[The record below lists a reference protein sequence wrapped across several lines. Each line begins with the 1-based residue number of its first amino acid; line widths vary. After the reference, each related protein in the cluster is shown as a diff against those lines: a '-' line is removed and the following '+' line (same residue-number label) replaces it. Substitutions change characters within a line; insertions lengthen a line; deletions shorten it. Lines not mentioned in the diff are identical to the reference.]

1 MKVTATIIGYLIW
14 GGVSVPVGIK
24 ELFEGGRLN
33 ELEGDGLW
41 CTEGTATDP
50 VPVAIVTFAVG
61 VFVDAFDA
69 ANVGDALR
77 EEADKLPDAV
87 AAATVVVFDVVSGA
101 VEKSVILGDADKLP
115 DGAGTVAGD
124 EDELFD
130 VTAVFNA
137 LLSAVEFDVPAS
149 TREDHNETIS

>member
-14 GGVSVPVGIK
+14 GGVSVPVGVK

-50 VPVAIVTFAVG
+50 VPVASVTFAVG

-77 EEADKLPDAV
+77 EEADKLPDAI

-101 VEKSVILGDADKLP
+101 VEKSVILGDADKL
-115 DGAGTVAGD
+115 
-124 EDELFD
+124 
-130 VTAVFNA
+130 
-137 LLSAVEFDVPAS
+137 LSAVEFDVPAS
-149 TREDHNETIS
+149 TRDDHNETIS